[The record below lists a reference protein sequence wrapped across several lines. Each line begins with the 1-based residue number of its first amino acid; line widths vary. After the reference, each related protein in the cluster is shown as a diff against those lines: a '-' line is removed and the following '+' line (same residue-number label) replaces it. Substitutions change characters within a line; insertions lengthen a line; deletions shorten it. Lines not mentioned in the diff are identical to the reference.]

1 MALPVIIDCDP
12 GIDDAIALLTAFVS
26 PELDILGITTV
37 CGNQPLAVTQR
48 NALQITALGG
58 RDDITVYAGCWRP
71 LLRPSIH
78 GQFHGNNGLG
88 GLALPAPRR
97 EVSAVHA
104 VDFIIASCR
113 RALEQSRPLT
123 LCCLGPLTN
132 LAVALRID
140 PTIAEGIERVVLMGG
155 AFRDNGNRTFSAE
168 FNMLADPHAA
178 HCVFSQQFAITVL
191 PLDATH
197 QVILTPEHV
206 GQFTRCAGRLAQP
219 LGQLMAFW
227 DRNDV
232 ARYGSRGGPLHDPL
246 VIAWLLDKALFTSQQ
261 ARVFVEYDSPQLL
274 GHTQADWYGKSG
286 LPANASVVTEVNA
299 SGVFDLMLTR
309 IARYGE
315 QP

>member
-1 MALPVIIDCDP
+1 MARPVIIDCDP

-37 CGNQPLAVTQR
+37 CGNQPLAITQR
-48 NALQITALGG
+48 NALQIAALAGC
-58 RDDITVYAGCWRP
+58 DDIAVFAGCWRP
-71 LLRPSIH
+71 LLRQPIY
-78 GQFHGNNGLG
+78 GQFHGHNGLG
-88 GLALPAPRR
+88 NLVLPAPERD
-97 EVSAVHA
+97 VSSLHA
-104 VDFIIASCR
+104 VNFIIESCH
-113 RALEQSRPLT
+113 RAQRQARPLT

-140 PTIAEGIERVVLMGG
+140 PTISKGIERVVLMGG

-178 HCVFSQQFAITVL
+178 HIVFSQDFAITVL

-197 QVILTPEHV
+197 QVILTPDYV
-206 GQFTRCAGRLAQP
+206 SQFTRHAGRLAGP

-232 ARYGSRGGPLHDPL
+232 VRYGSRGGPLHDPL
-246 VIAWLLDKALFTSQQ
+246 VIVWLLDNTLFSSQQ
-261 ARVFVEYDSPQLL
+261 ARVFVEYDSPQFL

-286 LPANASVVTEVNA
+286 QLANASVVTGVNA
-299 SGVFDLMLTR
+299 RGVFELMLAR

-315 QP
+315 QS